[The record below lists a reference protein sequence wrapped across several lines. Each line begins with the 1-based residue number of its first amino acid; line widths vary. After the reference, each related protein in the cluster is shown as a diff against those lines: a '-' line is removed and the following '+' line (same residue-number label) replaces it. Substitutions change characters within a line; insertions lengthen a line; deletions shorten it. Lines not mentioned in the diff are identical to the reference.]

1 MNYQELIDNREGNAT
16 LHADIPIGTFYRKLI
31 DRKYKFVVE
40 LKPDMAD
47 SLAFCE
53 ALKTDQNFSNS
64 INDPH
69 QLHYTLQA
77 DSAGVYALELETGN
91 YLTLSQVIDESP
103 AIVAKKGFIDQVIGQ
118 LMDFTTFLHNKGAL
132 QLCFAPQAIFMRKGS
147 ELPMTLFH
155 GSHFLGLKDELSF
168 FKGFESW
175 IAPEVL
181 AHEAADER
189 SDVFGL
195 GRLISYLY
203 ESGDMPLEMKMVVK
217 KATAENPDD
226 RYYTVDDMKAALA
239 QKRNARRTVLTFVGA
254 VAVVALCIMLYFD
267 FMPQKDDIEF
277 VNPPAKEAEED
288 PYDASFDPD
297 TELGIDPEDTTY
309 YLSDEERHS
318 MEEYQAKSEEIFRRR
333 FKRDADKIL
342 SKVYNNEYMQSSER
356 NFVAASQ
363 NMTEELMRLQLKLA
377 EETGVPA
384 DKAGKIATEI
394 TTSLSQQKQEALS
407 SYGYQREKPD
417 DEAE

>member
-1 MNYQELIDNREGNAT
+1 MNYQELVDKREGNAAQT
-16 LHADIPIGTFYRKLI
+16 SETPLGTFYRKLI
-31 DRKYKFVVE
+31 DKKYKFVVD
-40 LKPDMAD
+40 LKPELTD

-53 ALKTDQNFSNS
+53 ALKKDQSFANS
-64 INDPH
+64 VNDPH

-77 DSAGVYALELETGN
+77 DSAGVYALEMEAGN

-103 AIVAKKGFIDQVIGQ
+103 AIVAKRGFVDEVINE
-118 LMDFTTFLHNKGAL
+118 LMDFTTLLHDKGVL
-132 QLCFAPQAIFMRKGS
+132 QLCYAPHVIFMRKGS
-147 ELPMTLFH
+147 EVPMTLVH
-155 GSHFLGLKDELSF
+155 GSHFQNLSDELSF
-168 FKGFESW
+168 YKGFESW
-175 IAPEVL
+175 VAPEVL

-195 GRLISYLY
+195 GRLISFLY

-226 RYYTVDDMKAALA
+226 RYHTIADMKAALA
-239 QKRNARRTVLTFVGA
+239 QKRTARRTILTFVAA

-277 VNPPAKEAEED
+277 VNPPAKEVEED

-342 SKVYNNEYMQSSER
+342 SKVYNKESMQGSER
-356 NFVAASQ
+356 NLVAASQ
-363 NMTEELMRLQLKLA
+363 SMTEELMQLQLKLA

-394 TTSLSQQKQEALS
+394 TTALSQQKQEALNNN
-407 SYGYQREKPD
+407 YGYQRAKPD
-417 DEAE
+417 DEE